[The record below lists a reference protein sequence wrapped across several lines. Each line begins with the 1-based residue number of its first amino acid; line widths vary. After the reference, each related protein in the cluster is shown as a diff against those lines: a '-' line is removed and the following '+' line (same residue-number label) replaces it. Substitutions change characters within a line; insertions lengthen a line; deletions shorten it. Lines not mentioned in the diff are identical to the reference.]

1 MQQVKCVSSVNHSS
15 KSITPRERATG
26 TPSCSWLVRTPGD
39 TVDLD
44 LASDV
49 GGRAEPLTRGGRRCQ
64 NRAEPY
70 DRTVTVGVREL
81 LVGKAPHALGPV
93 TRTLAALDT
102 RGSHGV
108 SVPRSPRATR
118 GAERGPSSCRQAQA
132 TAVTV
137 GVRPL
142 PPLRRVLRAVSPE
155 SPRL

>member
-15 KSITPRERATG
+15 KSITPRERAIG
-26 TPSCSWLVRTPGD
+26 TPSCSWLVRSPGD

-49 GGRAEPLTRGGRRCQ
+49 GGRAEPLTREGRRCQ

-70 DRTVTVGVREL
+70 DAQSRSVREL

-93 TRTLAALDT
+93 SRTLAAQDT

-118 GAERGPSSCRQAQA
+118 GAERGPSSCRQTQA

-142 PPLRRVLRAVSPE
+142 PPLRRVLRVVSPE